1 MRGGGANHG
10 SRMSGRGSEARHG
23 LRVRR
28 LCRTWRS
35 SGAAGAWAHDECKE
49 VEQAMVE
56 QRHHKIIVAPAGGVG
71 WVGGD
76 EKVPGERAM
85 LYMSKWV
92 CQANPTWA
100 RLGPTRIVTGL
111 TRHASNNGLGRACPW
126 AILRAQ
132 ARHGDPLNG
141 SCRASS
147 PVGYTGPCRP
157 LARLT
162 EKWDK
167 TNQYHSSKKGKTDK
181 NWYKQM
187 SVTHTLVI

>member
-1 MRGGGANHG
+1 
-10 SRMSGRGSEARHG
+10 
-23 LRVRR
+23 
-28 LCRTWRS
+28 
-35 SGAAGAWAHDECKE
+35 
-49 VEQAMVE
+49 
-56 QRHHKIIVAPAGGVG
+56 VG
-71 WVGGD
+71 GGD

-85 LYMSKWV
+85 LYMSKRA
-92 CQANPTWA
+92 CRANSA
-100 RLGPTRIVTGL
+100 RAWSGPTRIVTGL
-111 TRHASNNGLGRACPW
+111 TRCTSNNGLGRARPW
-126 AILRAQ
+126 AVLRAQ

-141 SCRASS
+141 SCWASS

-167 TNQYHSSKKGKTDK
+167 TDQYHSSKKTGKTNK